1 MSYINIFYIFI
12 VLAAA
17 LLIAAV
23 ILFFALDIPDA
34 FRIVNKKPLK
44 NNRKSKKIVKSDS
57 IHNVKNSTKKRNIS
71 DNNNKQL
78 NSRKKTTVLETQEP
92 INKKT
97 TVLRNTTSK
106 ITGEIKPENNESGF
120 EIIETEHYKASD
132 EIVE

>member
-44 NNRKSKKIVKSDS
+44 
-57 IHNVKNSTKKRNIS
+57 
-71 DNNNKQL
+71 
-78 NSRKKTTVLETQEP
+78 
-92 INKKT
+92 
-97 TVLRNTTSK
+97 
-106 ITGEIKPENNESGF
+106 EI
-120 EIIETEHYKASD
+120 
-132 EIVE
+132 